1 MNELIE
7 QIEETVREFYNRA
20 APDTSNRR
28 VSLAEPMFDHREVNR
43 AIRTILSGWIS
54 QGPNVAEFERRFAR
68 YVGCEAAVAVNSGSS
83 ANLVVLLALRE
94 RLGLED
100 GDEVILPAAA
110 FATVAAP
117 VIQAGLTP
125 VYVDVR
131 RETLN
136 IDPRVAEEA
145 LSPRSRVL
153 MPVHTL
159 GYPAEMEALGEIAAR
174 AELTVFED
182 CCEAHGA
189 SIDGKRVGS
198 FGAVGT
204 YSFFVAHNMTTG
216 EGGMIVTDD
225 AEIERL
231 ARSLREF
238 GRVEQRQGLSERFF
252 SDDVLTDFDRRYVF
266 ERLGLNVR
274 MTDVAAAFGIEQLAK
289 LDGMNDT
296 RRGNAARLRARLTE
310 IADFVEVPVEAP
322 GYFHTYYGFPMLLTE
337 KLSADRIAFTVY
349 LEERG
354 IETRPLFAGCLPDQ
368 PAFRAAPGRVVGSLE
383 ISRMLRDRMVF
394 VGIHP
399 ALTEEQVDF
408 VADTVT
414 AFVRDHT

>member
-1 MNELIE
+1 MNKLLE
-7 QIEETVREFYNRA
+7 QIEECVREYYDRSER
-20 APDTSNRR
+20 DTPSRR
-28 VSLAEPMFDHREVNR
+28 VSLAEPVFDHREANR

-54 QGPNVAEFERRFAR
+54 QGPNVAEFERDFAR
-68 YVGCEAAVAVNSGSS
+68 YVGCNSAVAVNSGSS

-100 GDEVILPAAA
+100 GDEVILPAAT

-136 IDPRVAEEA
+136 MDPRSVKES
-145 LSPRSRVL
+145 LSSRSRVL

-159 GYPAEMEALGEIAAR
+159 GYPAEMDALLEIAAG
-174 AELTVFED
+174 AGLTVLED

-189 SIDGKRVGS
+189 SIDGKRVGQ
-198 FGAVGT
+198 FGVAGT

-225 AEIERL
+225 PEIERI

-238 GRVEQRQGLSERFF
+238 GRGEQRRELSERFF

-289 LDGMNDT
+289 LDGMNET
-296 RRGNAARLRARLTE
+296 RRDNADRLRERLVD
-310 IADFVEVPVEAP
+310 ISHLVEVPVEAP
-322 GYFHTYYGFPMLLTE
+322 GYFHTYYAFPLLLTE
-337 KLSADRIAFTVY
+337 NLSADRAAFTVY

-368 PAFRAAPGRVVGSLE
+368 PGFRASPGRAVGSLR
-383 ISRMLRDRMVF
+383 ISRMIRDRMVF
-394 VGIHP
+394 VGVHP
-399 ALTEEQVDF
+399 GLTDEQIDF
-408 VADTVT
+408 VADTIT
-414 AFVRDHT
+414 SFVRDHA